1 MKRGAF
7 RTVLEVLRECS
18 QFARIVYVDVE
29 HKSVGGT
36 TCCRYIEYAKDGG
49 RMVVRTTG
57 NAKLTSEIYR
67 KKKEIWIVYR
77 FKIGWNS

>member
-1 MKRGAF
+1 
-7 RTVLEVLRECS
+7 
-18 QFARIVYVDVE
+18 
-29 HKSVGGT
+29 
-36 TCCRYIEYAKDGG
+36 
-49 RMVVRTTG
+49 MVVRTTG